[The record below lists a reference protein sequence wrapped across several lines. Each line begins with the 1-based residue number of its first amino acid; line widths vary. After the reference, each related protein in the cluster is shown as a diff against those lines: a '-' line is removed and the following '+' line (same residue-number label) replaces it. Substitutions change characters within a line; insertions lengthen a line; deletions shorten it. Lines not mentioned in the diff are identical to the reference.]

1 MFGTGGK
8 KFVNLHTRKED
19 YMARSLKNS
28 TKRHSIILAHIGA
41 LLCII
46 MWGTSFVSTKVL
58 LNYGMQPVEIYI
70 YRFILAYLVVMLI
83 GTKRLLSNNWRDE
96 GLLALCGVLSG
107 SIYFLAENFALEYT
121 LVTNVSLLTSLSPL
135 ITALLVASVY
145 KTEKLGIGTWVGSA
159 IAIMGVACVVFN
171 SSSSLEVRPLGD
183 FLSLAAAFSWSI
195 YSLVLRRLNAGYD
208 VWFITRKTFFYGL
221 ITSIPFLI
229 YEHNTV
235 DLLEALQRPQVY
247 GNILFLGLGASTIAY
262 VLWAVTV
269 RQVGAVKA
277 NNYMYLQSII
287 TLLVSAVVLGERIT
301 LLGCVG
307 IVLIIGGLWVG
318 ENINKYLA
326 RSV

>member
-1 MFGTGGK
+1 MSSFNNRSKMLGGTLLG
-8 KFVNLHTRKED
+8 
-19 YMARSLKNS
+19 
-28 TKRHSIILAHIGA
+28 HIAGV
-41 LLCII
+41 ITVS
-46 MWGTSFVSTKVL
+46 MWGYSFVSSKVL
-58 LNYGMQPVEIYI
+58 LDNGLGPVEIYVL
-70 YRFILAYLVVMLI
+70 RFLLAYLLI
-83 GTKRLLSNNWRDE
+83 LCLNHRKFLAHNLRDE
-96 GLLALCGVLSG
+96 LLFAVCGLCAG
-107 SIYFLAENFALEYT
+107 SLYFIAENTALEYT
-121 LVTNVSLLTSLSPL
+121 LTTNVSLLTSMSPL

>member
-1 MFGTGGK
+1 MSSFNNRSKMLGGTVLG
-8 KFVNLHTRKED
+8 
-19 YMARSLKNS
+19 
-28 TKRHSIILAHIGA
+28 HIAGV
-41 LLCII
+41 ITVS
-46 MWGTSFVSTKVL
+46 MWGYSFVSSKVL
-58 LNYGMQPVEIYI
+58 LDNGLGPVEIYVL
-70 YRFILAYLVVMLI
+70 RFLLAYLLI
-83 GTKRLLSNNWRDE
+83 VCLNHRKFLAHNLRDE
-96 GLLALCGVLSG
+96 ILFAVCGLCAG
-107 SIYFLAENFALEYT
+107 SLYFIAENTALEYT
-121 LVTNVSLLTSLSPL
+121 LTTNVSLLTSMSPL